1 MIVDDK
7 VIKDA
12 RKIFNKRGRLT
23 QEEQSFLHDVIVDLK
38 DNNGMSFQK
47 IGRLMNKSKG
57 TISNYYHFENQG
69 ITREVEALK
78 QELKEKDRQIKN
90 LTEELHKSKNT
101 INQFCSATNYEHLK
115 NLEVEYEQ
123 KLNEIKLRGDELQ
136 NKMNV
141 LEQERA
147 NLRLYMP
154 QNIDKILNMPNGE
167 QIAWSIINQNLDLF
181 YNRLCNTMDGQ
192 VIIKGWLT
200 KNIKNPAELMYT
212 MNVIDNK
219 FLIKAIFS
227 NKN

>member
-154 QNIDKILNMPNGE
+154 QNIDKIL
-167 QIAWSIINQNLDLF
+167 I
-181 YNRLCNTMDGQ
+181 C
-192 VIIKGWLT
+192 
-200 KNIKNPAELMYT
+200 
-212 MNVIDNK
+212 
-219 FLIKAIFS
+219 
-227 NKN
+227 